1 MGQVAVGHCTAFQIL
16 DSSKTFPRPIPVPPS
31 FSWGT
36 SFYQIITEH
45 LAFTKE
51 PVRTNVE
58 TWNPELPWTSNS
70 PSALQ
75 LALYFPWNFTITRD
89 APGKVSGHKFLG
101 QEFSL
106 AYFSDTTIHL
116 GISFIINKSRWK
128 STFPIISQSFLSFW
142 LTLCR
147 SDICQVCCF
156 FLP

>member
-1 MGQVAVGHCTAFQIL
+1 MGQVALLGTAQLFKFWTQVRHFHVQSLFHL
-16 DSSKTFPRPIPVPPS
+16 D

-58 TWNPELPWTSNS
+58 AWNPELPRTSNS

-75 LALYFPWNFTITRD
+75 MALYFPWKFTISRD
-89 APGKVSGHKFLG
+89 APGEVSEHKFLG

-116 GISFIINKSRWK
+116 GTTFIINNSRWK
-128 STFPIISQSFLSFW
+128 PTFPIISQSFLSYW
-142 LTLCR
+142 LTLWQIWYL
-147 SDICQVCCF
+147 SGF
-156 FLP
+156 FPF